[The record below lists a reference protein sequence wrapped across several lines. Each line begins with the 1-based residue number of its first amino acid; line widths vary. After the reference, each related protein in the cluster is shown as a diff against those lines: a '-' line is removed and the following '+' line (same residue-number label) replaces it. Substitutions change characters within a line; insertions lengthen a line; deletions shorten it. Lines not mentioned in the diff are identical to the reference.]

1 MMAWHGWRGGGVD
14 LGGGGGWWVVVVVV
28 GGGGGGWWVVVVGG
42 WHEKTERTSGGGCS
56 NLAVRVDEHLLELP
70 LASVVCTLPGVAVL
84 K

>member
-14 LGGGGGWWVVVVVV
+14 LGGGWVVVVLVGGG
-28 GGGGGGWWVVVVGG
+28 GGGGGGWWVVMVGG

-56 NLAVRVDEHLLELP
+56 NLGVRVDEHLLELP